1 MKCVICKNGKTVPG
15 TTTVILN
22 RGEAAVIFKN
32 VPADICENCGEYYL
46 STEVAR
52 EIPAKAED
60 SMKNGVEVEVRK
72 YAA

>member
-15 TTTVILN
+15 TTTFILN

-32 VPADICENCGEYYL
+32 VPADICDNCGEYYL
-46 STEVAR
+46 STEVTR
-52 EIPAKAED
+52 EILAKAED